1 MPKYLTPIDLSNL
14 EIRNVLL
21 QNVPTAS
28 LPATLRT
35 GQILYDSTVHRP
47 VWSNG
52 SQWNYIYKASTTHL
66 AGEISTVIRDTSG
79 NFSAGTITAA
89 LSGNATTA
97 TTLHTGRNIGISGT
111 KVTATAA
118 FFNGSTDVNINVTA
132 LSVAPGD
139 IALASGSFIIGNGS
153 NLGAATAKNL
163 IPISGFGAA
172 TANVSMGDSYRITNL
187 ADPQNPQDAA
197 TKQYVDTFSQGLDP
211 KESCHLATA
220 VSLSATYTSG
230 NQRLTGTVNGSLSV
244 DGIAVV
250 AGDRILVRSQA
261 TASQNGIYVVTQAGD
276 AYTPFILTRAADFN
290 TSAKAS
296 PGSFV
301 FIEEGST
308 YADTGWVMSS
318 DSVITLDTSNINWVQ
333 FSGAGSYTAGRG
345 LVQVGSQFH
354 FAQSTAYTVGDIFY
368 ASGASS
374 IAPLAAAAVNNA
386 LISNGAGAAPSWG
399 KISTAT
405 LAQIA
410 GLSILGNTSSATANV
425 GSITGTA
432 NQVLRVDSA
441 GSTLG
446 FGSINLASTAAVTGI
461 LPIANGGTGLSSVG
475 AQYTVLSST
484 GSAAS
489 WTTVDLNNMTSGT
502 LPVSKGGT
510 GSTFFTVAGPS
521 ATRTYTFKDQNATV
535 PTFFAATLTG
545 DGTTLAFTVTHNLNT
560 RDVIIAVN
568 ESASPWARVYTDDE
582 ATSTTTATV
591 RFAVAPAAGTNYR
604 VVVVGF

>member
-1 MPKYLTPIDLSNL
+1 MPKFLTPINLSNL
-14 EIRNVLL
+14 ELQNVLL
-21 QNVPTAS
+21 QNTPTSS
-28 LPATLRT
+28 LPVTLRA

-52 SQWNYIYKASTTHL
+52 SLWNYIYRASTTHVDS
-66 AGEISTVIRDTSG
+66 EITTVIRDTSG

-97 TTLHTGRNIGISGT
+97 TTLQNGRNIGISGT

-118 FFNGSTDVNINVTA
+118 NFNGSTDVNINITA
-132 LSVAPGD
+132 LSVVPGD
-139 IALASGSFIIGNGS
+139 IALANGSFIVGNGS
-153 NLGAATAKNL
+153 TVGAATAKNL

-172 TANVSMGDSYRITNL
+172 TANVSMGDSFRITNL

-197 TKQYVDTFSQGLDP
+197 TKAYVDTFSQGLDP
-211 KESCHLATA
+211 KESCHLATEVNLA
-220 VSLSATYTSG
+220 ATYTSG
-230 NQRLTGTVNGSLSV
+230 NQRLTGTVNGGLTVDSV
-244 DGIAVV
+244 PVV
-250 AGDRILVRSQA
+250 AGDRILVRSQTTA
-261 TASQNGIYVVTQAGD
+261 TQNGIYVVTQAGD

-301 FIEEGST
+301 FIENGSV

-318 DSVITLDTSNINWVQ
+318 DAVVTLDTSNINWVQ
-333 FSGAGSYTAGRG
+333 FSGAGSYSAGRG

-354 FAQSTAYTVGDIFY
+354 FAQSTAYAVGDIFY

-374 IAPLAAAAVNNA
+374 ITPLAAAATNNA
-386 LISNGAGAAPSWG
+386 LISNGAGVAPSWG

-410 GLSILGNTSSATANV
+410 GLSILGNTANSTANV
-425 GSITGTA
+425 DQITGTA
-432 NQVLRVDSA
+432 NQVLRVNAA
-441 GSTLG
+441 GNALG
-446 FGSINLASTAAVTGI
+446 FGSINLANAAAVTGI
-461 LPIANGGTGLSSVG
+461 LPIDNGGTGLNAVG
-475 AQYTVLSST
+475 AQYTVLSSN

-489 WTTVDLNNMTSGT
+489 WTSVNLNNMTSGT
-502 LPVSKGGT
+502 LPVAKGGT
-510 GSTFFTVAGPS
+510 GSTFFTVAGPT
-521 ATRTYTFKDQNATV
+521 ATRTFTFKDQNATV
-535 PTFFAATLTG
+535 PTFFATTITG
-545 DGTTLAFTVTHNLNT
+545 DNSTVAFTVTHNLNT

-568 ESASPWARVYTDDE
+568 ESATPWARVYTDDE

-591 RFAVAPAAGTNYR
+591 KFAVAPPTGTNYR